1 MEILIF
7 ISGFVLGAIGVSIP
21 LYLNKK
27 TMLEQLNLQFENT
40 ANKVLKDNSTTLTE
54 QNSEKLEEFFKRFR
68 DKIEDFE
75 KRAEENLKTEN
86 ENFTKFDLNIKNFI
100 EAGNKISQDTLN
112 LTNVMKADNKTSG
125 RWGEIVL
132 EKVLELSGLRKDE
145 EYSIQKGVNSGIADA
160 KINLPNNRTIY
171 IDSKN
176 SFNSWY
182 NYTNAENEDEKVLHL
197 KEFYKSIKAHI
208 TGLSN
213 RDYADDI
220 TSPDYILMF
229 IPIEGCYSMLFCND
243 CELWDFACQKNILP
257 VSPSTL
263 LAALKIINTFHQT
276 NRQNKNILE
285 MAKLCAEIHDKFAD
299 LLNDLNNINKHLN
312 NSLTKLEGK
321 GNIIS
326 KIEKLE
332 SLGAKVEK
340 QLPELKL

>member
-1 MEILIF
+1 
-7 ISGFVLGAIGVSIP
+7 
-21 LYLNKK
+21 
-27 TMLEQLNLQFENT
+27 
-40 ANKVLKDNSTTLTE
+40 
-54 QNSEKLEEFFKRFR
+54 
-68 DKIEDFE
+68 
-75 KRAEENLKTEN
+75 
-86 ENFTKFDLNIKNFI
+86 
-100 EAGNKISQDTLN
+100 
-112 LTNVMKADNKTSG
+112 MKADNKTSG

-182 NYTNAENEDEKVLHL
+182 NYTNAENEDEKALHL
-197 KEFYKSIKAHI
+197 KEFYKSTKAHI

-312 NSLTKLEGK
+312 NSLTKLDGK